1 MVQFGLILAYLPC
14 STIHLLPLMHS
25 FLSIFVLFVG
35 RRAGII
41 SMWLIHD
48 DFRFLAL
55 KRAKDHANG
64 DKETAKVTLRVHRE
78 VVHSLD
84 DLPRDFHLN
93 SELQQ
98 LSPPSLKAANTFY
111 RISSFTAV

>member
-1 MVQFGLILAYLPC
+1 
-14 STIHLLPLMHS
+14 MHS

-35 RRAGII
+35 RRADII

-55 KRAKDHANG
+55 KRAKDHAKG

-78 VVHSLD
+78 VVLSID

-98 LSPPSLKAANTFY
+98 LSPPSLKAANGFY
-111 RISSFTAV
+111 RNNSLNFSWTAKLHEWRKPA

>member
-25 FLSIFVLFVG
+25 FLSIFV
-35 RRAGII
+35 
-41 SMWLIHD
+41 IHD

-55 KRAKDHANG
+55 KRAKDHAKG

-78 VVHSLD
+78 VFHSLD
-84 DLPRDFHLN
+84 DPPRDFHLN
-93 SELQQ
+93 SEL
-98 LSPPSLKAANTFY
+98 
-111 RISSFTAV
+111 

>member
-1 MVQFGLILAYLPC
+1 
-14 STIHLLPLMHS
+14 MHS

-64 DKETAKVTLRVHRE
+64 DKETTKVTLRVHRE

-98 LSPPSLKAANTFY
+98 LSPPSLKAANRFY
-111 RISSFTAV
+111 RISSLTFSWTAKLHEWRKPT